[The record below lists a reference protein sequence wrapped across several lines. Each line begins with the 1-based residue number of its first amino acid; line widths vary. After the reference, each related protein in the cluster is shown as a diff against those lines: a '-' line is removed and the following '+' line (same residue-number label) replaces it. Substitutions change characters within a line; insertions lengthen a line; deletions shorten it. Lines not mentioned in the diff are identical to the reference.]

1 MADAESKKED
11 GSFLH
16 QKSSV
21 LGELAG
27 RMKQPNPEGYKNRRD
42 GDQFDESFPP
52 PPPVFQTYAA
62 QLSGKDEE
70 EDLPPPP
77 PPVQSGNY
85 LSTLTP
91 RPFITPS
98 PYQSP
103 LPPPPPPQTEKS
115 QTSFCFSARPSSF
128 SPSNSKNI
136 RSYSIL
142 NSAQHGTPREQT
154 EPVLNDEASLKHVS
168 YKLFSPSS
176 SNSTPLP
183 PHKTKSPSSNTK
195 PSTPWLSNNSAGVSP
210 SFRSIS
216 SSSLTS
222 DDSLPRRESN
232 WSISPD
238 HATRRVL
245 GGFSDKQDK
254 SNRDD
259 LFDSA
264 GMLTE
269 LNRIKRQCYS
279 CSEEVQSGGCSAIG
293 RTYHKDC
300 FKCSNCKT
308 VLEAKFFTEEDQ
320 PLCENCYKGE
330 EKNCDVCSR
339 PIEGDCLV
347 SNGKNFHSKC
357 MECSVCGDTLK
368 GTYFTFMDKL
378 ICEKDYRET
387 QKTCSDCKE
396 VISGSYYTL
405 DNDEVVCE
413 KDYKKRLGNCE
424 RCGKV
429 VEGKILRVSGGVYHP
444 ECFTCVACKESV
456 VGVPFSLD
464 DDKQIYCSED
474 YKRKHAAMCSVCSEP
489 IVPKKGETSAARLRA
504 LGRDFHPECFK
515 CEDCGLVLDSRIT
528 GAECYPVDN
537 KPLCAKCSQ
546 NRQT

>member
-1 MADAESKKED
+1 MADAESKNKD
-11 GSFLH
+11 GIFLH

-27 RMKQPNPEGYKNRRD
+27 RMNQPNIEGYKNRRD
-42 GDQFDESFPP
+42 GEQLDDSFPP

-77 PPVQSGNY
+77 PPVQSG
-85 LSTLTP
+85 
-91 RPFITPS
+91 
-98 PYQSP
+98 
-103 LPPPPPPQTEKS
+103 E
-115 QTSFCFSARPSSF
+115 
-128 SPSNSKNI
+128 
-136 RSYSIL
+136 
-142 NSAQHGTPREQT
+142 
-154 EPVLNDEASLKHVS
+154 
-168 YKLFSPSS
+168 
-176 SNSTPLP
+176 
-183 PHKTKSPSSNTK
+183 
-195 PSTPWLSNNSAGVSP
+195 
-210 SFRSIS
+210 
-216 SSSLTS
+216 
-222 DDSLPRRESN
+222 
-232 WSISPD
+232 
-238 HATRRVL
+238 
-245 GGFSDKQDK
+245 
-254 SNRDD
+254 
-259 LFDSA
+259 
-264 GMLTE
+264 
-269 LNRIKRQCYS
+269 CYS

-320 PLCENCYKGE
+320 PLCENCYKNE

-444 ECFTCVACKESV
+444 ECFTCVACKERPVLAS
-456 VGVPFSLD
+456 
-464 DDKQIYCSED
+464 
-474 YKRKHAAMCSVCSEP
+474 YK
-489 IVPKKGETSAARLRA
+489 
-504 LGRDFHPECFK
+504 
-515 CEDCGLVLDSRIT
+515 
-528 GAECYPVDN
+528 Y
-537 KPLCAKCSQ
+537 Q
-546 NRQT
+546 